1 VTQTEYEE
9 LADFRY
15 RIRRFLHFSEGAA
28 HTEGLETQQHQALL
42 AIRAMPGTEPC
53 TIGAVARRLFLQH
66 QSTVGLVDRLE
77 RAGLVRRAPSPA
89 DGRQVLVTLTRK
101 GDSVLKRLSL
111 THHAELE
118 IQAPELA
125 RALGAIIRRLK
136 RNENRQSQPEAEVSG
151 AA

>member
-1 VTQTEYEE
+1 MTRTEYEE

-15 RIRRFLHFSEGAA
+15 QIRRFLHFSEGAA
-28 HTEGLETQQHQALL
+28 HAEGLETQQHQALL
-42 AIRAMPGTEPC
+42 AIRAMPEAEPC
-53 TIGAVARRLFLQH
+53 AIGALAKRLFLQH

-77 RAGLVRRAPSPA
+77 RAGLVRRTPSPS

-101 GDSVLKRLSL
+101 GDSILNRLSL

-125 RALGAIIRRLK
+125 RTLRAIIRRFK
-136 RNENRQSQPEAEVSG
+136 G
-151 AA
+151 IGGTG